1 MKTIENTQHRVVLQ
15 VVRDFWFG
23 LCFEPASYNIFKTY
37 YNPIMSWKDKSE
49 LFVMTTYELQCRL
62 VRPVMAVTQGSAQ
75 KGWRAEEQGSASH
88 MRDKAQGAPRD
99 IRLGHLSSPSAPLT
113 RVQQRSPHGNNLS
126 LFRVPRNRSEITVPQ
141 ITV

>member
-1 MKTIENTQHRVVLQ
+1 MKRIENTQGREIVQ
-15 VVRDFWFG
+15 VVRDLRFG
-23 LCFEPASYNIFKTY
+23 LCFETASYNIFKTY

-49 LFVMTTYELQCRL
+49 LFVMTPDELQSRL
-62 VRPVMAVTQGSAQ
+62 ERAVMAVTQGAAL

-99 IRLGHLSSPSAPLT
+99 TRLGHLSSLPPLT
-113 RVQQRSPHGNNLS
+113 VQHSPHGNNLS

-141 ITV
+141 ITD